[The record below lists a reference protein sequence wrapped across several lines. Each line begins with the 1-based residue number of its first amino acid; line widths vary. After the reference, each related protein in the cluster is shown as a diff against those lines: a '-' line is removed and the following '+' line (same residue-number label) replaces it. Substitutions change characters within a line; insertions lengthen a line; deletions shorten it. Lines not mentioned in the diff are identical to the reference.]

1 MVHGGEL
8 VDDLDRGQVHGGDLG
23 VGDSQEMVVEGEL
36 HVPLGPWASHH
47 AHFHLDPGHVGHVG
61 TDQPAGQVPLLEVDE
76 MSFEEEPAGE
86 AAFEAPPELEITD
99 GPPEDEPGD
108 E

>member
-1 MVHGGEL
+1 MKRRTAGEN
-8 VDDLDRGQVHGGDLG
+8 
-23 VGDSQEMVVEGEL
+23 
-36 HVPLGPWASHH
+36 A
-47 AHFHLDPGHVGHVG
+47 
-61 TDQPAGQVPLLEVDE
+61 AGQAQLLEVDE
-76 MSFEEEPAGE
+76 MAFEEEPAGE